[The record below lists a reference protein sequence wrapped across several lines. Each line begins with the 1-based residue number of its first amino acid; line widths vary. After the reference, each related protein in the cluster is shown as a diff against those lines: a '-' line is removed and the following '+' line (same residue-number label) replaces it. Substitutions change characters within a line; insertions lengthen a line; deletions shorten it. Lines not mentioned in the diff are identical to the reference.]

1 MKPLDGLVVIEF
13 SQFLSGSSAA
23 LRLADMGARVIKIEH
38 LGIRYVDQA
47 SIVNRNKESYAV
59 NLNNPDELTK
69 VKKLIGQSNVII
81 DNYQI
86 GMLEKLGLGY
96 ESVKKIN
103 PDIVY
108 GTITGYGK
116 VGPWVDKSGQDILV
130 QSLSGATWLNGD
142 QDHPPVTFGLP
153 ISDLLAGAHLVQGI
167 LSCLVRSERSGK
179 GGLVEVSLL
188 ESLLDFQFEVLTTY
202 LNDGG
207 QLPIRSSVHNA
218 HAYLGAPYGIYVTMD
233 GYIAIAMGS
242 VVRLGQ
248 LIGCQEVMSYTNP
261 KQWFTHRDEIKGYL
275 QNHLKKN
282 KTEHW
287 LNILETSDYW
297 CADVFD
303 WDKLLMHDGFK
314 ALHMIQEVGRPGE
327 KPLRTT
333 RCPIRM
339 NGERLK
345 SSRWVPTVG
354 EHNLK
359 IDNEFNLR
367 ISSSPTGQHVLNKGV
382 NQASFDKP
390 LQGITVVDFSQFLSG
405 PSASLRMADL
415 GARVI
420 KVERPDIGD
429 ICRTLYIS
437 NLELDGDSTLF
448 HSINRNKESFAADLK
463 KSRDFEYVVQLIQK
477 ADVLIQNFRP
487 GVMERLG
494 LHYEAVKEINP
505 RIIYGEITGYGTEGP
520 WKEKPGQ
527 DLLVQSLSGVT
538 WINRDCMDSDSSP
551 SPLGLAAAD
560 MFTGAHL
567 VQGILA
573 GLLSRNIT
581 GNGCHVEVSL
591 MESILDSQ
599 FEELTSHLNEED
611 IDIVQSADN
620 SNNNDNKASYGI
632 YETADGYI
640 ALAMDNDK
648 ELGNLLACPSL
659 RYYMNEKPCKGQTSS
674 KKDMLKE
681 HLKSKTVK
689 EWMAVLQSVEY
700 CCAEVL
706 NWNQMMQHEGFKA
719 LDMIQEVRRTNGVGL
734 KTTRCPIRVDGQKF
748 ISPLGS
754 PTIGE
759 HNTKILGEFIENK

>member
-23 LRLADMGARVIKIEH
+23 LRLADMGARVIMIEH
-38 LGIRYVDQA
+38 LGIRYGDQA

-59 NLNNPDELTK
+59 NLNNPEELTK
-69 VKKLIGQSNVII
+69 VKKLIEQSNVII
-81 DNYQI
+81 DNYQM
-86 GMLEKLGLGY
+86 GLLEKLGLGY

-108 GTITGYGK
+108 GSITGYGK
-116 VGPWVDKSGQDILV
+116 AGPWVGKSGQDILV
-130 QSLSGATWLNGD
+130 QSLTGATWLNGD
-142 QDHPPVTFGLP
+142 QDDSPVTFGLP
-153 ISDLLAGAHLVQGI
+153 ISDLFAGAHLVQGI
-167 LSCLVRSERSGK
+167 LACLVRAGRTGK

-207 QLPIRSSVHNA
+207 QLPIRSSVRNA
-218 HAYLGAPYGIYVTMD
+218 HAYLAAPYGIYETLD
-233 GYIAIAMGS
+233 GYIALAMGS

-248 LIGCQEVMSYTNP
+248 LIGCQEVMLFTNP

-282 KTEHW
+282 TTEHW
-287 LNILETSDYW
+287 LSMLESSDYW
-297 CADVFD
+297 CADVFN
-303 WDKLLMHDGFK
+303 WDKLLLHDGFK
-314 ALHMIQEVGRPGE
+314 ALHMIQEIGRPGE

-339 NGERLK
+339 NGERLT

-359 IDNEFNLR
+359 IDNEINLR
-367 ISSSPTGQHVLNKGV
+367 ISSSSIGQRVWGKEAKH
-382 NQASFDKP
+382 ASLDKP
-390 LQGITVVDFSQFLSG
+390 LKGITIVDFSQFLSG

-463 KSRDFEYVVQLIQK
+463 ESKAFENIIQLIQK
-477 ADVLIQNFRP
+477 ADILIQNFRP
-487 GVMERLG
+487 DVMERLG
-494 LHYEAVKEINP
+494 LHYEAVKKINP
-505 RIIYGEITGYGTEGP
+505 RMIYGEITGYGTEGP

-538 WINRDCMDSDSSP
+538 WLDRSHMNMNSSP
-551 SPLGLAAAD
+551 SALGLAAAD

-573 GLLSRNIT
+573 GLLSRSIT

-591 MESILDSQ
+591 LESILDIQ
-599 FEELTSHLNEED
+599 FEKLTSHLNQED
-611 IDIVQSADN
+611 I
-620 SNNNDNKASYGI
+620 ASVRSTGNGVEDDYKPLYGI

-640 ALAMDNDK
+640 ALAIDNVK
-648 ELGNLLACPSL
+648 ELSDLLACPSL
-659 RYYMNEKPCKGQTSS
+659 GYYMNEKPCEGQT
-674 KKDMLKE
+674 DRINDILAE

-689 EWMAVLQSVEY
+689 EWMAILQSVAY

-706 NWNQMMQHEGFKA
+706 NWNQMIQHDGFKA
-719 LDMIQEVRRTNGVGL
+719 LDMIQEVRRTNGVSL
-734 KTTRCPIRVDGQKF
+734 QTTRCPIRVDGQLF
-748 ISPLGS
+748 FSPQGS
-754 PTIGE
+754 PIIGE
-759 HNTKILGEFIENK
+759 HNTKILREFNEN